1 MVTVSSAQPSAPKSI
16 FALSQCSAG
25 SDGFLTVGCLTR
37 GFSPAD
43 SLTFKWK
50 APGGK
55 DLNTFVQYPAFG
67 SDGDYTKISHIR
79 VKKSDWNPENPYI
92 CEASNLKGNLTAA
105 SPAPQPAT
113 VVLEVPTIKEL
124 ENGTATFSCSARQ
137 FSPKTYSFKW
147 FQDDEVKNA
156 IDTYDT
162 SEKKASVT
170 LYSATST
177 FQISV
182 YKWTNTDVK
191 VKCEFEHKTG
201 KEVREV
207 QYKVPNQ
214 PATVVLTEPTKKE
227 LESGTAT
234 FSCSARQF
242 SPKTYSFKWF
252 QDDEVKN
259 AIDTYNTS
267 EKKASVTLYSATS
280 TFQISADTLK
290 NKDVNIT
297 CEFEHKMGKEVRE
310 AQYTV
315 NRVTP
320 PTIALLSKEEGD
332 SIVLQCQLKD
342 YYPNNITVQWL
353 RGDQPVRASEN
364 KTLQTTDEK
373 TFTYISQ
380 ISIGAQYE
388 DKNYTCKAS
397 HNSTDFKLKYDM
409 CMAKSVC
416 KPSVKV
422 SEQWPLRAPLRDILK
437 ENKVTISCIVEAPH
451 NTEVSWLADGTSKN
465 GTRALNDLLNT
476 IVSNLTLSRDEWLK
490 LKTIVCTAKHP
501 CFPEVNDT
509 IQAGMKKDPVVMIR
523 RKSAQSGI
531 ALLECVVKDLSSG
544 EVCISFQANSA
555 DISDFTCV
563 DWTPSE
569 NISSL
574 TTNSTI
580 PIEHQKK
587 GNNFTCKVHS
597 PFKSWASEPAGNLC
611 DDPTIELVVV
621 PSLGQSSS
629 EPQRLLCS
637 GKGFDLKIKWFSKS
651 AEKPGTALE
660 VSMMENGCV
669 KVDSEILVPQQEWDQ
684 GVTYTCKI
692 VDEHSGK
699 TVTKNTSICA
709 AKSVCKPSV
718 KVKRAHLRDILKENK
733 VTISCT
739 VEAPHNTEV
748 FWLANGTNEKG
759 TRASND
765 LLNTIVSNLT
775 LSRDEWLKLKT
786 IVCTAKH
793 PCFPE
798 VNDTIQADDMKK
810 DPVVM
815 IRRKS
820 AQSGIA
826 FLECVVKDLSS
837 GEVCISFQANSAN
850 ISDFTCVDWTPSEN
864 ISSLTTHFTIPSEHQ
879 KKGNNFTCKVHR
891 TFKSWASEPAGN
903 LCDDPTIELVVV
915 PSLGQS
921 SSEPQ
926 RLLCSGKGFDL
937 KIKWFSKSAEK
948 PGTALEV
955 SMMENGC
962 VKVDSEILVPQ
973 QEWDQGVT
981 YTCQI
986 VDEHSGK
993 TANKSTS
1000 ICAAKSVFKPSV
1012 KVKRA
1017 HLRDILK
1024 ENKVTIS
1031 CTVEAPH
1038 NTEVFWLANGTN
1050 EKGTRAPNDLLNTI
1064 VSNLTLSRDEW
1075 LKLKT
1080 IVCTAKH
1087 PCFPEVNDTIQ
1098 ADDMKKDPVV
1108 MIRRKSA
1115 QSGIALLEC
1124 VVKDLSSG
1132 EVCISFQANS
1142 ADISDFTCVDWTPS
1156 ENISSLTTHS
1166 TIPSEHQKKG
1176 NNFTCKVH
1184 RTFKS
1189 WASEPAGNLCDD
1201 PTIELVVVPSLGQS
1215 SSEPQRLLC
1224 SGKGFDLK
1232 IKWFSNFTEK
1242 SDTPLE
1248 VSVMENGC
1256 VKVDSEILVP
1266 QQEWDQGVTYTCQ
1279 IVDEHSGKT
1288 ANKSTSIC
1296 AVISPSSQQSA
1307 VYLKGP
1313 INHVRSGAP
1322 LNLTCLVVGQ
1332 NVNYFSIQWKE
1343 NGIVQNSFNQTHIDH
1358 ADGTQ
1363 SKKSIFEVSFKQWN
1377 TYAVFTC
1384 EVKHLCSNVSQQQNI
1399 SKNRDPKQPIVRIL
1413 RPSDSDLSGQN
1424 TSLLCFITGF
1434 FPSDISV
1441 QWQLNGKQFNESH
1454 FTNSPAVAHTS
1465 GGFSM
1470 HSALILPASQ
1480 LREGVYS
1487 CIVSHESSQSPF
1499 IANLENLYASLIPS
1513 APSAKLLQGASELVC
1528 LAYGFSPPDINITW
1542 LLGMNE
1548 VSAHNDTNPAK
1559 GPDGKFSIRSHL
1571 QLLPLDWAPGE
1582 VYTCRVTHVT
1592 GTQLLNISKKSA
1604 LFEEAIYMNENK
1616 PEYIVQDTIEETWNM
1631 ACAFLTLFLL
1641 SLLYGCTVTLVKV
1654 KPK

>member
-1 MVTVSSAQPSAPKSI
+1 AFDYWGKGTAVTVTSAQPSAPKSI

-207 QYKVPNQ
+207 QYKVPDQPATVVLTEPTEKELESGTATFSCSARQFSPEAYSFKWFQDDEVKNAIDTYNTSEKNASVTLYSATSTFQISADTWTNTDVKIKCEFEHKMGKQVKEAQHTAPTPDQPATVVLTEPTKKELESGTATFSCLARQFSPKTYSFKWFLDGKEVKNAIDTYDTRKKNASVTLYSATSIFQISADTWTDTDVKVKCEFDHKMGKQVREAQYTVPNQ

-1000 ICAAKSVFKPSV
+1000 ICA
-1012 KVKRA
+1012 
-1017 HLRDILK
+1017 
-1024 ENKVTIS
+1024 
-1031 CTVEAPH
+1031 
-1038 NTEVFWLANGTN
+1038 
-1050 EKGTRAPNDLLNTI
+1050 
-1064 VSNLTLSRDEW
+1064 
-1075 LKLKT
+1075 
-1080 IVCTAKH
+1080 
-1087 PCFPEVNDTIQ
+1087 
-1098 ADDMKKDPVV
+1098 
-1108 MIRRKSA
+1108 
-1115 QSGIALLEC
+1115 
-1124 VVKDLSSG
+1124 
-1132 EVCISFQANS
+1132 
-1142 ADISDFTCVDWTPS
+1142 
-1156 ENISSLTTHS
+1156 
-1166 TIPSEHQKKG
+1166 
-1176 NNFTCKVH
+1176 
-1184 RTFKS
+1184 
-1189 WASEPAGNLCDD
+1189 
-1201 PTIELVVVPSLGQS
+1201 
-1215 SSEPQRLLC
+1215 
-1224 SGKGFDLK
+1224 
-1232 IKWFSNFTEK
+1232 
-1242 SDTPLE
+1242 
-1248 VSVMENGC
+1248 
-1256 VKVDSEILVP
+1256 
-1266 QQEWDQGVTYTCQ
+1266 
-1279 IVDEHSGKT
+1279 
-1288 ANKSTSIC
+1288 
-1296 AVISPSSQQSA
+1296 VISPSSQQSA